1 MEKLLFYML
10 ASPVPTSVILG
21 WVGTNKLA
29 NEDMLY
35 NCDVSM
41 SIMNF
46 YIIYDASYDRD
57 YASQIIMTSW
67 QDDSLDWF

>member
-1 MEKLLFYML
+1 MK
-10 ASPVPTSVILG
+10 SSPTSVILG